1 MRQAFTILAILL
13 TLAPA
18 AETDL
23 LPLPAE
29 PDFER
34 RWQFEQAGGQ
44 CVLKQALPLLGELR
58 FRRGPGQP
66 LRLQLET
73 RLPLNRAGD
82 AELGL
87 GAPPWRGGDTARS
100 TLHLRTLPGRTPLVL
115 AAPVALD
122 LFQGLYDGRQLELVL
137 PPQGEGLYR
146 LQLAVTPI
154 GFRAAADAFA
164 ACVARIVPAEPPAVA
179 TGPAPTPEGQGPDA
193 GPVPAQAL
201 IDERRLHREAP
212 DPRLEQLQSAPAPA
226 GGEGLAYR
234 RGGEGHPPVRIRIP

>member
-1 MRQAFTILAILL
+1 MRQTFTTLAILL
-13 TLAPA
+13 ALAPA
-18 AETDL
+18 AVADL

-34 RWQFEQAGGQ
+34 RWQFEETAGQ
-44 CVLKQALPLLGELR
+44 CVLKQRLPLLGELR
-58 FRRGPGQP
+58 FLRGPGRP

-87 GAPPWRGGDTARS
+87 GAPPWRGAEAVRH
-100 TLHLRTLPGRTPLVL
+100 TLRLRTLPGRTPLVL
-115 AAPVALD
+115 ATPVALD
-122 LFQGLYDGRQLELVL
+122 LFQGLYAGRQLEFAL

-146 LQLAVTPI
+146 LRLAVTPI
-154 GFRAAADAFA
+154 GFPAAADAFA

-179 TGPAPTPEGQGPDA
+179 TAPAQAPGAQVQGAAPR
-193 GPVPAQAL
+193 PVQAL
-201 IDERRLHREAP
+201 IDESRLHREVP

-234 RGGEGHPPVRIRIP
+234 RGGEGRPPVRIRIP